1 MQKSPLFAFLRLQRA
16 FIIYKIIKKPNDG
29 AIRHTVFYSAAK
41 RLTYA
46 FALFNEN
53 GVPPC
58 SARVF
63 SSDFSLPIIS
73 SPIKFSVF
81 FFIFHSLAVYFFI
94 CGAWS
99 FYLQRANV
107 CKNEAS
113 FSKSAKARNFYSK
126 RSPSSENLKSKRIS
140 SAANSFFI
148 TELATATISS
158 EFILAITAFCVSEGT
173 W

>member
-29 AIRHTVFYSAAK
+29 AIRHTVFYSAA
-41 RLTYA
+41 RDNRTR
-46 FALFNEN
+46 ALFNEN

-63 SSDFSLPIIS
+63 LSDFSLPIIS

-140 SAANSFFI
+140 SAVNSFFI
-148 TELATATISS
+148 TELAIDTISS
-158 EFILAITAFCVSEGT
+158 ELILFITSFCISAGT
-173 W
+173 